1 MIRTGLLSARWRDC
15 LHVTTSL
22 YLNGFGSED
31 GIALCDG
38 CCLSC
43 IIFCAV
49 RSYVQLLEISYRY
62 DIVISVAEFYA
73 PRYGAVDADPSLPD
87 QKLTLNWV
95 YPFTVSH
102 RVAVAFQ

>member
-1 MIRTGLLSARWRDC
+1 MALEVRMELRSVMAVVY
-15 LHVTTSL
+15 HVS
-22 YLNGFGSED
+22 FSVP
-31 GIALCDG
+31 C
-38 CCLSC
+38 
-43 IIFCAV
+43 V
-49 RSYVQLLEISYRY
+49 VQLLEISYRY